1 MTTQHA
7 SRNVAFALL
16 VEAGLG
22 VVSLVIGWL
31 AGHQSAVGMSSA
43 APVRDQL
50 IGIAWGVVATLPML
64 LVLAASTRIR
74 IPSLDRVEQL
84 ARQAVRH
91 LFPKPQLWQLA
102 AVSIAAGLGEELFFR
117 GLVQAGLAA
126 LIGGDYGI
134 WIALAVGAAV
144 FGAFHWL
151 NATYALLA
159 MLAGLYFGWLLIA
172 SGSLWTPIVAH
183 AAYDFIALVY
193 LVRTNDPIG

>member
-1 MTTQHA
+1 MTTEHA
-7 SRNVAFALL
+7 NRNVAFALL

-31 AGHQSAVGMSSA
+31 AGHQSAVGMSFDT
-43 APVRDQL
+43 PVCDQL
-50 IGIAWGVVATLPML
+50 IGIAWGVVATMPML
-64 LVLAASTRIR
+64 LVLAASTRVR

-84 ARQAVRH
+84 AREAVRK
-91 LFPKPQLWQLA
+91 LFPKPRLWQLA
-102 AVSIAAGLGEELFFR
+102 AVSIAAGLGEELLFR

-134 WIALAVGAAV
+134 WIALGIGAAV

-183 AAYDFIALVY
+183 AAYDFVALVY
-193 LVRTNDPIG
+193 LVKTNDPIG

>member
-1 MTTQHA
+1 MTNEHA

-31 AGHQSAVGMSSA
+31 AGHQSAVGMSFDT
-43 APVRDQL
+43 PVREQL

-64 LVLAASTRIR
+64 LVLAVSTRVR

-84 ARQAVRH
+84 AREAVRQ
-91 LFPKPQLWQLA
+91 LFPKPRLWQLA
-102 AVSIAAGLGEELFFR
+102 AVSIAAGLGEELMFR
-117 GLVQAGLAA
+117 GLVQAGLAR
-126 LIGGDYGI
+126 LIGGEYGI
-134 WIALAVGAAV
+134 WIALGIGALV